1 MKKIKKYLF
10 LKKEE
15 GFFMNFF
22 KICFWLPTG
31 YYLFYSVC
39 VVINLIDR
47 WLNGPN
53 PLPVSIN
60 PETLWLYYTAFYLVI
75 CVVHAL
81 NLQTVKFLTKK

>member
-10 LKKEE
+10 LQKED
-15 GFFMNFF
+15 GLIINIL

-31 YYLFYSVC
+31 YYWYYSVC
-39 VVINLIDR
+39 VVVSLIDR

-60 PETLWLYYTAFYLVI
+60 PETLWLYYTAAYLVI
-75 CVVHAL
+75 CAVHIL

>member
-1 MKKIKKYLF
+1 MKNIKKYLF
-10 LKKEE
+10 LKKGD
-15 GFFMNFF
+15 GFVINFF
-22 KICFWLPTG
+22 KICFWLPTA

-39 VVINLIDR
+39 VVVNLIDR

-60 PETLWLYYTAFYLVI
+60 SETLWLYYTAFYLVI
-75 CVVHAL
+75 CAVHAL